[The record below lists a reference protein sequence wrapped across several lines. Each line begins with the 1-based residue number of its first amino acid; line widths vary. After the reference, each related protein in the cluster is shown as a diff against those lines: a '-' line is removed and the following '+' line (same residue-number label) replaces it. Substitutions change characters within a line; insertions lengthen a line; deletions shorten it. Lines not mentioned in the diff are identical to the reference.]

1 MSHQFSSPHHSISL
15 KESEMLNFSE
25 FLHLGAKLSSLDI
38 TLPIVQNSHRRQ
50 RLSASHSHH
59 NYYEV
64 WEFRWFDSAL
74 WFRDLGLKS
83 THMHL
88 LLNPE
93 EYWGWAGAGPL
104 WEPWVFCKCT
114 MTSAYRWR
122 HREIRRWELWWK
134 SVNAGTGAVKFL
146 WTLEVLWWSAVWL
159 PRKDLNEK
167 KGHLG
172 IRDSSRLWKDIKICG
187 INFAQKS
194 KLVEFWAGN
203 SWCQA
208 VY

>member
-1 MSHQFSSPHHSISL
+1 
-15 KESEMLNFSE
+15 MLNLSE

-38 TLPIVQNSHRRQ
+38 TPSIVQNSHRRQ

-59 NYYEV
+59 NCYKVWKFRGFDPAPEFVIQGSGVEV
-64 WEFRWFDSAL
+64 YAYAFLTQSWRI
-74 WFRDLGLKS
+74 LGL
-83 THMHL
+83 
-88 LLNPE
+88 
-93 EYWGWAGAGPL
+93 GWRRPTA

-122 HREIRRWELWWK
+122 RWEIRKWELWWK
-134 SVNAGTGAVKFL
+134 LVNAGTGAVKFL
-146 WTLEVLWWSAVWL
+146 WTLGVLWWSVVWL

-167 KGHLG
+167 KGRLG
-172 IRDSSRLWKDIKICG
+172 THDSYRLWKDIKMCR
-187 INFAQKS
+187 INFTQKS